1 MSRSLKMSAE
11 VARLTPRL
19 GAILGCSTCGMG
31 LAIDIVGARWGEP
44 SHDWLGGSFGHAC
57 AVTKAGKVQEDK
69 LAEVDALAAAL
80 PAWIEPPE
88 EPAPAPKAHV
98 DSRLPREKD
107 EEEDWSESRP

>member
-57 AVTKAGKVQEDK
+57 PVTRAGKVTEAK
-69 LAEVDALAAAL
+69 MAEVDQVVATL
-80 PAWIEPPE
+80 PEWAEPPE
-88 EPAPAPKAHV
+88 EPAPAPKGYV
-98 DSRLPREKD
+98 ETRLPPERD
-107 EEEDWSESRP
+107 EEAEGLL

>member
-44 SHDWLGGSFGHAC
+44 SHDWLGGSFGHVC
-57 AVTKAGKVQEDK
+57 PVTRAGKVTEANMR
-69 LAEVDALAAAL
+69 LVDEAVATL
-80 PAWIEPPE
+80 PAWTESTT
-88 EPAPAPKAHV
+88 EPAPAPKAYV
-98 DSRLPREKD
+98 DTRLPVERD
-107 EEEDWSESRP
+107 EEGEGLL

>member
-19 GAILGCSTCGMG
+19 GVILGCSTCGMG

-57 AVTKAGKVQEDK
+57 AVTRAGKVTEAK
-69 LAEVDALAAAL
+69 MLEVDAVVATL
-80 PAWIEPPE
+80 PKWTEQPAEP
-88 EPAPAPKAHV
+88 EPAPAGYR
-98 DSRLPREKD
+98 DSRLPVEPDD
-107 EEEDWSESRP
+107 EAPL